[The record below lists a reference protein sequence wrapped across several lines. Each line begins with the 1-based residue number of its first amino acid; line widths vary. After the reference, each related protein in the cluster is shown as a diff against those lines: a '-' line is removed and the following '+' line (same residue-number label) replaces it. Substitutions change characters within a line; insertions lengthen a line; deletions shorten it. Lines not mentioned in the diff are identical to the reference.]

1 MVSDILCKRLLAIKY
16 LGRVDMKKIKIHKNP
31 LDLNYDLFSKSTI
44 QLKEGVT
51 VLVGCN
57 GYGKSTMLKC
67 IKNYLN
73 NENIDYIFY
82 DNLFDGG
89 LNAKSEAGFYGKMDL
104 LASMA
109 CSSEG
114 ENIVINMGTQAARI
128 GSWVRKH
135 PEYDEYFILF
145 DAIDSGLSIDNIVD
159 VKEYLFKTILDDNK
173 DKKIYII
180 VSANSYEMCA
190 GENCFDV
197 NECKY
202 IKFKDYNEYREYIL
216 GTKQIKEDREDNAAC
231 DEMKG

>member
-1 MVSDILCKRLLAIKY
+1 
-16 LGRVDMKKIKIHKNP
+16 MKKIKIHKNP

-173 DKKIYII
+173 DKKVYII

-190 GENCFDV
+190 DENCFDV

-202 IKFKDYNEYREYIL
+202 IKFKNYDQYREYIL
-216 GTKQIKEDREDNAAC
+216 KTKKIKEDREDNVAC
-231 DEMKG
+231 DERIG